1 MNIYFY
7 SASTNQFYP
16 TVLLDAYRANGV
28 LPDDF
33 KPVDDDMAL
42 EFLGVPPAA
51 IVHLSLKVAEI
62 SNADKKEFADSYRK
76 TANLL
81 AETTRNRE
89 IIAMTLNQIANG
101 MDSSHPAGPR
111 DISDEIRDM
120 LH

>member
-1 MNIYFY
+1 M
-7 SASTNQFYP
+7 Q
-16 TVLLDAYRANGV
+16 VLLFVV
-28 LPDDF
+28 LITL
-33 KPVDDDMAL
+33 KGNTVTKEQLEIIIAMMA
-42 EFLGVPPAA
+42 GQTAA

-62 SNADKKEFADSYRK
+62 SNLDKKEFADSYRK

-101 MDSSHPAGPR
+101 MDSSKPVGPR

>member
-1 MNIYFY
+1 M
-7 SASTNQFYP
+7 Q
-16 TVLLDAYRANGV
+16 VLLFVV
-28 LPDDF
+28 LI
-33 KPVDDDMAL
+33 KLKGSTVTKEQL
-42 EFLGVPPAA
+42 EIIIAMLAGQTAA

-89 IIAMTLNQIANG
+89 IIAMTLNQIANA
-101 MDSSHPAGPR
+101 MDSSQPAGPR